1 MAHMASPYVLA
12 PRLPDPQVRVNS
24 TDYAT
29 TSKARATHKKY
40 MHDLFPGQ
48 NKPLP
53 LPKDTETQDR
63 LAYTKPSHNPQ
74 QRQVLEEWL
83 AVPTSDDTIDRRS
96 LECLFMLDDSSI
108 SGNITTLPPSD
119 PITASPKPI
128 STSSA
133 LPTRQNSTTKAPVK
147 RRYSVKDSNQPKT
160 TGRSLLQLPQGLLG
174 HILAYV
180 FAEERAVSITPY
192 QSRIT
197 PQRHRHRHGPNA
209 VDIRSVMMHPALRVC
224 QNMRAMGLNIIYRDC
239 LFLIDLCDAS
249 NAAHTNEKDMGK
261 HWNCWTSA
269 KPPQMVQSVLTNA
282 SHMRFQLPVS
292 GVETTMAHGA
302 AKRKKDSQEDGY
314 IVLESLRSITTLITG
329 LPMVAQTARPRSTSP
344 AAPKALRRKLS
355 IRGLKRHDS
364 LEFVC
369 RGDTLLSPPPR
380 EPLSTFEVVLIKPAA
395 SAEVYM
401 QTLEMIAICSN
412 IPAWE
417 NLEYHLELE
426 GFRKLWAKR
435 SMGQWLG
442 GEPDAGKLLQGM
454 LILELLFLVR

>member
-1 MAHMASPYVLA
+1 
-12 PRLPDPQVRVNS
+12 
-24 TDYAT
+24 
-29 TSKARATHKKY
+29 
-40 MHDLFPGQ
+40 
-48 NKPLP
+48 
-53 LPKDTETQDR
+53 
-63 LAYTKPSHNPQ
+63 
-74 QRQVLEEWL
+74 
-83 AVPTSDDTIDRRS
+83 
-96 LECLFMLDDSSI
+96 
-108 SGNITTLPPSD
+108 
-119 PITASPKPI
+119 
-128 STSSA
+128 
-133 LPTRQNSTTKAPVK
+133 
-147 RRYSVKDSNQPKT
+147 VKDSNQPKT